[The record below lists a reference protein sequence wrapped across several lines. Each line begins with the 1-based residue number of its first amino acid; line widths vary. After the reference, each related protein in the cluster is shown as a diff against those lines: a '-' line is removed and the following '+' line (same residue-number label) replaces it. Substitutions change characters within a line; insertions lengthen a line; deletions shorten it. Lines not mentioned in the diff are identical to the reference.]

1 MAPPFDLKG
10 KTALVT
16 GAAKRLGREIAL
28 ALADKGMH
36 LVLHY
41 RQSLNE
47 AKALAEECQAK
58 GVKAYTV
65 SADLMAVS
73 DVPGMLAKAVALAG
87 PLDVLVNS
95 ASIFE
100 ESRLNDFVVEDL
112 YRNINVNAMA
122 PLLLARKFHAQG
134 RAGAIVNLLD
144 CRIADYDEAHVA
156 YHLSKRMLFSL
167 TRMMAVEFAPALR
180 VNAVAPGLILPPVG
194 KDQAYLDSLAHTNPL
209 NCCGAP
215 EDVVSAVMFLLE
227 SPFVT
232 GQVIYVDG
240 GRHLRGSMYG
250 E

>member
-1 MAPPFDLKG
+1 MAPVFELKG

-47 AKALAEECQAK
+47 VKALAEECQAK

-73 DVPGMLAKAVALAG
+73 GVPGMLAKALGLAG

-112 YRNINVNAMA
+112 YRNVNVNAMA

-134 RAGAIVNLLD
+134 RPGAIVNLLD

-167 TRMMAVEFAPALR
+167 TRMMAVEFAPAVR
-180 VNAVAPGLILPPVG
+180 VNAVAPGLILPPAG
-194 KDQAYLDSLAHTNPL
+194 KDRAYLDSLAHTNPL